1 MPVGGS
7 AARFAA
13 QLKCSNILQRQLS
26 QISWEAVAK
35 LDGDKGTAFLCT
47 EPVFDALHGAEAFKV
62 SDNDARCLVQ
72 DIHAMAHSFGT
83 STAATAVAD
92 RLCAIKVVDP
102 FPKSDDRA
110 GWVGYDLC
118 FEGGARDRL
127 VLRPK
132 AHVPQEMLPVLLQAI
147 WPVLRE
153 DLMAEEQARDRPP
166 TEQALLWTIA
176 TKTDSAVMVLDLNG
190 KLLDCNEAG
199 REYLDSGKL
208 FRTNAKGLLRCNQD
222 LETRSVNEAIRRCVA
237 TDGTVA
243 PGGDTEQAGVTGDT
257 GGGTGATDATEECLL
272 FLREQDGEQALPVSF
287 TRYQA
292 AEGAEPM
299 VVVILPRQPHRSRI
313 ELVAQKMGLS
323 PTEAR
328 VAALLQ
334 LGLTN
339 REAASIAGVKEQTFN
354 TYAKRVLSKM
364 NVGSRSQVAQRLTW
378 QAAWGR
384 MV

>member
-1 MPVGGS
+1 MPVGDFP
-7 AARFAA
+7 ARFAD
-13 QLKCSNILQRQLS
+13 QLKCSNIFQRQLS
-26 QISWEAVAK
+26 QISWEAVVQ
-35 LDGDKGTAFLCT
+35 LDGAKGPFYLCT
-47 EPVFDALHGAEAFKV
+47 EPIFDALLSAEESYALGVEPSHLCEDLLDMARKLEEPKV
-62 SDNDARCLVQ
+62 ASPQARCDADVWHLSMHLILFLQGATV
-72 DIHAMAHSFGT
+72 MAGLG
-83 STAATAVAD
+83 STYVS
-92 RLCAIKVVDP
+92 KVVLWI
-102 FPKSDDRA
+102 
-110 GWVGYDLC
+110 GLC
-118 FEGGARDRL
+118 FGLKNTCHQRCC
-127 VLRPK
+127 
-132 AHVPQEMLPVLLQAI
+132 QFLLHAI

-153 DLMAEEQARDRPP
+153 DLVAEEAARDRPP

-176 TKTDSAVMVLDLNG
+176 TKTDSAVMVLDGNG
-190 KLLDCNEAG
+190 CLLDCNDAG

-208 FRTNAKGLLRCNQD
+208 FQVNSSGRICCVQA
-222 LETRSVNEAIRRCVA
+222 LETRSVSEAIRRCVA
-237 TDGTVA
+237 TEEDA
-243 PGGDTEQAGVTGDT
+243 QPGR
-257 GGGTGATDATEECLL
+257 DADECLL

-287 TRYQA
+287 TRFQA
-292 AEGAEPM
+292 AEGGDPM
-299 VVVILPRQPHRSRI
+299 VVVILPRQPQRSRI

-339 REAASIAGVKEQTFN
+339 REAAIIAGVKEQTFN

>member
-1 MPVGGS
+1 MPVGDFS
-7 AARFAA
+7 ARFAV
-13 QLKCSNILQRQLS
+13 QLKCSNIFQRQLS
-26 QISWEAVAK
+26 QITWEAAVQ
-35 LDGDKGTAFLCT
+35 LDGEKGPVFLCT
-47 EPVFDALHGAEAFKV
+47 ETIFDALNGVEEIGALGGEV
-62 SDNDARCLVQ
+62 SRLSKDLRE
-72 DIHAMAHSFGT
+72 MA
-83 STAATAVAD
+83 STLRELKPAPSLAD
-92 RLCAIKVVDP
+92 RLISIDAIEP
-102 FPKSDDRA
+102 FPA
-110 GWVGYDLC
+110 GRDENGWLGFDLC

-132 AHVPQEMLPVLLQAI
+132 KHVPQEMLPVLLQAI

-153 DLMAEEQARDRPP
+153 DLVAEEASRDRPP

-176 TKTDSAVMVLDLNG
+176 TRTDSAVMVLDG
-190 KLLDCNEAG
+190 SGQLLDCNDAG

-208 FRTNAKGLLRCNQD
+208 FQVNSNGRICCVQA
-222 LETRSVNEAIRRCVA
+222 LETRSVSEAIRRCVA
-237 TDGTVA
+237 AECDGQ
-243 PGGDTEQAGVTGDT
+243 PGR
-257 GGGTGATDATEECLL
+257 DADECLL
-272 FLREQDGEQALPVSF
+272 FLREQDAEQALPVSF
-287 TRYQA
+287 TRFQSA
-292 AEGAEPM
+292 DGGEPM

-339 REAASIAGVKEQTFN
+339 REAAMIAGVKEQTFN